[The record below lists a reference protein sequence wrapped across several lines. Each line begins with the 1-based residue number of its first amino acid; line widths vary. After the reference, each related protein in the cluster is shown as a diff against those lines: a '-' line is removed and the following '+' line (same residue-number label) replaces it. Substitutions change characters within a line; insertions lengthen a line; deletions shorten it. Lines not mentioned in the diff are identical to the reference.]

1 MKIPSSTKSLDR
13 ISKYIN
19 ETPLRKSDRLSS
31 SNQNVFLKLE
41 NLQKTGSFK
50 ARGALNKVYSSNL
63 DDNEVVAASSGN
75 HGSAVSYALS
85 TKNLSGR
92 IYVPNAAKKSK
103 IEKIQSYGSEV
114 IRFGNDCL
122 DAEYE
127 AIKYSKENDCEFI
140 SPYNDLDV
148 ISGQGTL
155 GVEIYNQLPD
165 IDAVFVTVGGGG
177 LISGVAHYL
186 KSKNPLIKVFG
197 CSPVNSS
204 IMINSLEENEIINS
218 ESKETLSDGSAG
230 GVEEGSITHK
240 ICKKYIDSTCLVSE
254 GEIALQII
262 QAMDNDKIIIEGAAA
277 VAIAA
282 YLKMSEEVKDLKN
295 IVIIVCGGNIGNN
308 TLKSIL

>member
-1 MKIPSSTKSLDR
+1 MKIPSSVKSLDR
-13 ISKYIN
+13 ISKYIY

-31 SNQNVFLKLE
+31 STQNVYLKLE

-50 ARGALNKVYSSNL
+50 ARGALNKVYSSDL
-63 DDNEVVAASSGN
+63 LGKEVVAASSGN

-103 IEKIQSYGSEV
+103 IKKIESYGSEV
-114 IRFGNDCL
+114 IRFGEDCL

-127 AIKYSKENDCEFI
+127 AIKYSRENNCEFI
-140 SPYNDLDV
+140 SPYNDFDV

-155 GVEIYNQLPD
+155 GVEIYNQHPD
-165 IDAVFVTVGGGG
+165 IDAIFVTVGGGG

-204 IMINSLEENEIINS
+204 IMINSLEENDIINS

-240 ICKKYIDSTCLVSE
+240 ICKKYIDTTCLVTE
-254 GEIALQII
+254 DEIASQII
-262 QAMDNDKIIIEGAAA
+262 QTIDNEKIIIEGAAA
-277 VAIAA
+277 VAIAS
-282 YLKMSEEVKDLKN
+282 YLKIRDELKGLKN
-295 IVIIVCGGNIGNN
+295 IAIIVCGGNIGSN

>member
-1 MKIPSSTKSLDR
+1 MKIPSSVKSLDR
-13 ISKYIN
+13 ISKYIY

-31 SNQNVFLKLE
+31 SNQNVYLKLE

-50 ARGALNKVYSSNL
+50 ARGALNKVYSSDL
-63 DDNEVVAASSGN
+63 LGKEVVAASSGN

-103 IEKIQSYGSEV
+103 IKKIESYGSEV
-114 IRFGNDCL
+114 IRFGEDCL

-127 AIKYSKENDCEFI
+127 AIKYSRENNCEFI
-140 SPYNDLDV
+140 SPYNDFDV

-155 GVEIYNQLPD
+155 GVEIYNQHPD
-165 IDAVFVTVGGGG
+165 IDAIFVTVGGGG

-240 ICKKYIDSTCLVSE
+240 ICKKYIDTTCLVTE
-254 GEIALQII
+254 DEIASQII
-262 QAMDNDKIIIEGAAA
+262 QTIDNEKIIIEGAAA
-277 VAIAA
+277 VAIAS
-282 YLKMSEEVKDLKN
+282 YLKIRDELKGLKN
-295 IVIIVCGGNIGNN
+295 IAIIVCGGNIGSN

>member
-1 MKIPSSTKSLDR
+1 MKIPSSVKSLDR
-13 ISKYIN
+13 ISKYIY

-31 SNQNVFLKLE
+31 STQNVYLKLE

-50 ARGALNKVYSSNL
+50 ARGALNKVYSSDL
-63 DDNEVVAASSGN
+63 LGKEVVAASSGN

-103 IEKIQSYGSEV
+103 IKKIESYGSEV
-114 IRFGNDCL
+114 IRFGEDCL

-127 AIKYSKENDCEFI
+127 AIKYSRENNCEFI
-140 SPYNDLDV
+140 SPYNDFDV

-155 GVEIYNQLPD
+155 GVEIYNQHPD
-165 IDAVFVTVGGGG
+165 IDAIFVTVGGGG

-204 IMINSLEENEIINS
+204 IMINSLEENDIINS

-240 ICKKYIDSTCLVSE
+240 ICKKYIDTTCLVTE
-254 GEIALQII
+254 DEIASQII
-262 QAMDNDKIIIEGAAA
+262 QTIDNEKIIIEGAAA
-277 VAIAA
+277 VAIAS
-282 YLKMSEEVKDLKN
+282 YLKIRDELKGLKN
-295 IVIIVCGGNIGNN
+295 IAIIICGGNIGIN